1 MKDEKAE
8 AARQAERGRQ
18 AVKEM
23 GKALRVPE
31 SDKGKSEK

>member
-8 AARQAERGRQ
+8 AAKQAERGRQ
-18 AVKEM
+18 AIKDM

-31 SDKGKSEK
+31 SDKNKGKK